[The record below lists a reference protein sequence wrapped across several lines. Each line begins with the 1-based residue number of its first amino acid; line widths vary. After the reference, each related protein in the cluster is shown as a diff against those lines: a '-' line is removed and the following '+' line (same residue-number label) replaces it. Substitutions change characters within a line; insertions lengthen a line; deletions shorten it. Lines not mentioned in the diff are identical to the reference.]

1 MFCELLLHPEPLKKV
16 LIVTPNWPPVSCP
29 DLHRVRMALPF
40 FREFGWE
47 PLILKI
53 NPEEQEGIKDPLLC
67 RTVPESLRAWQAGCV
82 PLRLTKWAGVRNVGL
97 RSVYSL
103 AQLGRGI
110 IRNEKPQLVF
120 FSTTMFPLMTLGGH
134 WHRRCGVPYVLDFQD
149 PWRRE
154 NRVTGEKEGGSF
166 KSRMAERTA
175 KFLEPIALRGV
186 SRLVSVS
193 PAYITAL
200 CDRYSWLRETQFT
213 VLPFGAAEKDYEVL
227 RELHVN
233 QEIFSKDGKWH
244 WVYAGAFIREM
255 NLALRSF
262 FAALAQAIEKE
273 PVVRSKLKL
282 HFIGTNYAPRER
294 AVKMVEPIAR
304 ELGLANIVEEI
315 TDRQPYFQTLQ
326 CLLDADA
333 LIVPG
338 SDDPGYTASKIYPC
352 ILAKKPLLAIFREES
367 SVVDVLTKTKAGTVV
382 TFKSGDQPEVV
393 AGRILKSGWLDSTLC
408 SPRPMIPPTDWTA
421 FEPYTAREMTRR
433 LCEVFDH
440 AANGN

>member
-1 MFCELLLHPEPLKKV
+1 M
-16 LIVTPNWPPVSCP
+16 
-29 DLHRVRMALPF
+29 RMALPF

-47 PLILKI
+47 PLVLKI
-53 NPEEQEGIKDPLLC
+53 NPDEQEGIKDPLLC
-67 RTVPESLRAWQAGCV
+67 RTVPESVRAWQAGCV
-82 PLRLTKWAGVRNVGL
+82 PLQFTKWAGVRNVGL
-97 RSVYSL
+97 RSYFSL
-103 AQLGRGI
+103 AQLGRRI
-110 IRNEKPQLVF
+110 IRSEKPQLLF

-134 WHRRCGVPYVLDFQD
+134 WQRRCGVPYVLDFQD

-154 NRVTGEKEGGSF
+154 NGMASRKERGNF

-175 KFLEPIALRGV
+175 KFLEPLALRRV

-193 PAYITAL
+193 PTYVSAL
-200 CDRYSWLRETQFT
+200 SKRYSWLRETQFT

-227 RELHVN
+227 RELRIK

-262 FAALAQAIEKE
+262 FGALVQAFEKE
-273 PVVRSKLKL
+273 PVLRTRLKL

-294 AVKMVEPIAR
+294 AVKAVEPIAR
-304 ELGLANIVEEI
+304 EFGLVDIVEEI
-315 TDRQPYFQTLQ
+315 TDRQPYFHTLQ

-338 SDDPGYTASKIYPC
+338 SDEPGYTASKIYPY

-367 SVVDVLTKTKAGTVV
+367 SVVDVLTKTKGGTVV
-382 TFKSGDQPEVV
+382 PFKSGEQAEAV
-393 AGRILKSGWLDSTLC
+393 AKRIFESGWLSSMLC
-408 SPRPMIPPTDWTA
+408 TPESMVPPTDWSA

-440 AANGN
+440 ATNGN